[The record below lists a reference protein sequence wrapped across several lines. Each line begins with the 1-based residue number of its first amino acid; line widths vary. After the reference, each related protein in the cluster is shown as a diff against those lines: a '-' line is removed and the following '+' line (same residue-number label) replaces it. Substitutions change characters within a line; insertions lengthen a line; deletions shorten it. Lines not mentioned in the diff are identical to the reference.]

1 VRLVLVA
8 ILMAQSVTAPSK
20 GVTWHSI
27 DPFCGRLESTE
38 LKTFPLEKAKVK
50 LYRAKAKHLPC
61 CEGAEPLGN
70 VKLEKGGN
78 FNLRELPSGEYWIVL
93 SWDQTQVSVPVWA
106 VKRYTF
112 ACDQNSYNSIELKPS
127 AGTFEI
133 TMHTTNDQ
141 TTVHAQTH

>member
-1 VRLVLVA
+1 VRLVLVG
-8 ILMAQSVTAPSK
+8 ILMAQSVTTPSK

-38 LKTFPLEKAKVK
+38 SKTFPLEKANVK

-61 CEGAEPLGN
+61 CEGAEPLGDA
-70 VKLEKGGN
+70 KLEKGGN
-78 FNLRELPSGEYWIVL
+78 FDLRELPSGEYWIVL
-93 SWDQTQVSVPVWA
+93 S
-106 VKRYTF
+106 
-112 ACDQNSYNSIELKPS
+112 CDQNSYNSIELKPS